1 MQLSRRSRLVA
12 VTLALLGLA
21 SASLPAEALA
31 QGKPKPVKAAPQKPA
46 QKAPPKAAP
55 KKPAPAPK
63 AKPAAKPKPGKP
75 GKRPGAPGGEPDEA
89 VRRAIAGQPARLAK
103 ESPELAQMRE
113 LDRALFP
120 TAHPKHEALVAEGT
134 VLVDTEGPRRE
145 LTGLPAAG
153 LVVPE
158 PAGAKLESSPRDL
171 SWLKQLE
178 MPTLPVRFDARVV
191 RYLEVYKND
200 PRGRAM
206 VQSWIKR
213 SGRYGGMIRRV
224 LREQGLPEDIVWLA
238 LVESGFEPTSH
249 SPAGAAGLWQ
259 FMPDGARIYGLTVDR
274 WLDERLD
281 PERSTLAAARY
292 LSDLHKRFGSWELAF
307 AAYNMGYGGLQSAI
321 KKYNTNDFWEL
332 AKLEAALP
340 LETSLYVPKIIAMSI
355 VARNKAVFGCDN
367 VELDPAVTFDHVAVR
382 SGVPL
387 RALAIAAGA
396 PETEL
401 ESLNPQLLALRAP
414 PLPLGSKADTSF
426 TVRVPAGVGP
436 KAAKSLSSALGKE
449 PKLERVALRW
459 GESLDELAA
468 QRGVRRSTLK
478 ELNGIRG
485 GEVVRPGTV
494 LFVPTQPEAG
504 VRAEKAADKPVV
516 VVPAGVPTRLAGKK
530 RSFFRVVSGDLPAE
544 VALALG
550 VTLAD
555 LLAWNALDRGATL
568 HEGMTLQVFV
578 EPTKVLKNALLV
590 DESEV
595 RPLVVGTDAFFAH
608 FEAQKG
614 RKRVLVTAREGDTLA
629 AIGKK
634 HGLSGGMME
643 RINGRGR
650 NTALRAGETVVVYV
664 PESAA
669 PQKPEPK
676 REPDEAPAV
685 AREDDATRDEPDDEA
700 EPSAPEAKPAAAK
713 DAPKVSPEAPKV
725 SPEAPKSG
733 PKASPEAAAPVKPAT
748 QASPTPPAAPAA
760 PKVAPP
766 PAPPAPTP

>member
-1 MQLSRRSRLVA
+1 MQHARRSGLVA

-21 SASLPAEALA
+21 SVASPGEAHA
-31 QGKPKPVKAAPQKPA
+31 QGKPRAPAKAAPQKPA
-46 QKAPPKAAP
+46 KAAPKAAP
-55 KKPAPAPK
+55 KKPAAAPK
-63 AKPAAKPKPGKP
+63 GKPAAKPAKPT
-75 GKRPGAPGGEPDEA
+75 KRPGAPGGEPDES
-89 VRRAIAGQPARLAK
+89 VRRAIAGQPARHAK

-120 TAHPKHEALVAEGT
+120 TAHPKHEPLVAEGT
-134 VLVDTEGPRRE
+134 VLIDTEGPRRE

-158 PAGAKLESSPRDL
+158 PAGTKLESSPRDL
-171 SWLKQLE
+171 SWLKQLD

-191 RYLEVYKND
+191 RYLELYKND
-200 PRGRAM
+200 PRGRSM

-340 LETSLYVPKIIAMSI
+340 LETSLYVPKIMAMAI
-355 VARNKAVFGCDN
+355 VARNKATFGCDG

-387 RALAIAAGA
+387 RALAIAAGTA
-396 PETEL
+396 ETEL
-401 ESLNPQLLALRAP
+401 ETLNPQLLALRAP
-414 PLPLGSKADTSF
+414 PLPLGSKADASF

-468 QRGVRRSTLK
+468 QRGVRRSTLR
-478 ELNGIRG
+478 ELNGVRG

-494 LFVPTQPEAG
+494 LFVPAQPEAG
-504 VRAEKAADKPVV
+504 VRTEKPADKPVV

-530 RSFFRVVSGDLPAE
+530 RSFFRVVQGDLPAE

-550 VTLAD
+550 VSLAD
-555 LLAWNALDRGATL
+555 LLTWNALDRGATL

-578 EPTKVLKNALLV
+578 DPSRVGKNVLLV
-590 DESEV
+590 EEGDV

-634 HGLSGGMME
+634 HGLSSGMME

-650 NTALRAGETVVVYV
+650 NTTLRAGETVVVYV

-676 REPDEAPAV
+676 REPDDAPAV
-685 AREDDATRDEPDDEA
+685 AREDRDDDEA
-700 EPSAPEAKPAAAK
+700 EGPEPGKAPEQSKGTEPGKGPEKADPPAPAPAVKAPEAKA
-713 DAPKVSPEAPKV
+713 PEAKA
-725 SPEAPKSG
+725 PEA
-733 PKASPEAAAPVKPAT
+733 KAP
-748 QASPTPPAAPAA
+748 
-760 PKVAPP
+760 
-766 PAPPAPTP
+766 